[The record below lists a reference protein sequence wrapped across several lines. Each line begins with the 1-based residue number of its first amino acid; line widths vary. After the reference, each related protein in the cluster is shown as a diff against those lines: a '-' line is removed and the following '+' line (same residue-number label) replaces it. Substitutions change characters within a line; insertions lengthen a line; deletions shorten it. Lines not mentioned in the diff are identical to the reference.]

1 MRERFLESSWVT
13 YSFTKVA
20 WERTLMFQTSWSMFF
35 FSGYQC
41 SCSRSQ
47 FGMFA
52 SFRSIAMCGIT
63 YPTKSSKGGGLAWTQ
78 LHFISIGG
86 DGYQTLFGSWVLKQ
100 KGFLTERWSS
110 TSSYVYDK
118 CDDLWW
124 YFCNRYECKPEEARR
139 HWTRNQNRT

>member
-1 MRERFLESSWVT
+1 MSYLLVHKSRVRANFDVSDFLIHV
-13 YSFTKVA
+13 
-20 WERTLMFQTSWSMFF
+20 FF
-35 FSGYQC
+35 LGYQC

-100 KGFLTERWSS
+100 KGFLTER
-110 TSSYVYDK
+110 
-118 CDDLWW
+118 
-124 YFCNRYECKPEEARR
+124 
-139 HWTRNQNRT
+139 